1 MEGIYKIFQV
11 FALIMDVVLK
21 GEIHTSRGDLD
32 EERELVREGI
42 DALVLEGKGS
52 DADYERGGSW
62 FSATSWIFGLVMSN
76 IYTDNRVLEDLALAQ
91 DASVIHTRESNADLV
106 RNAGGFA
113 KWTAALLFYVL
124 FPLSLIIGIVTG
136 QTVTGALVLLL
147 SSLVPLLLLRVYNM
161 RRSEGEENTDQR
173 MADKIVEAAEDSE
186 RVVAVMGQAHV
197 DGVKDRLP
205 EDLNIDERGVAYPIW
220 SRMHLE
226 ELITPVFT
234 GFSVLFVF
242 YLVSMNL
249 YSFMIQ
255 LVAQVG

>member
-1 MEGIYKIFQV
+1 MT
-11 FALIMDVVLK
+11 DVVLK
-21 GEIHTSRGDLD
+21 GEIHTSRGDLK
-32 EERELVREGI
+32 EERELLREGV
-42 DALVLEGKGS
+42 DALVLEGEESKAEYGWS
-52 DADYERGGSW
+52 EGW
-62 FSATSWIFGLVMSN
+62 FSTTSWIFGLVMSN

-91 DASVIHTRESNADLV
+91 DADVLYTRESNAALL
-106 RNAGGFA
+106 RNAGRFV

-147 SSLVPLLLLRVYNM
+147 SSLAPLLLLRVYNM

-173 MADKIVEAAEDSE
+173 MADKIVEAAEGSE

-197 DGVKDRLP
+197 ESVKERLP
-205 EDLNIDERGVAYPIW
+205 ENLDVEERDIAYSVW
-220 SRMHLE
+220 SRPHLE

-242 YLVSMNL
+242 YLIAMYL
-249 YSFMIQ
+249 YALFIS
-255 LVAQVG
+255 LAL